1 MFICSNDRYCFMP
14 AAEVTPELDY
24 FRVGYGE
31 SVFPKA
37 LDALIAFVEKRKRRW
52 STAMATESER
62 KERARL

>member
-1 MFICSNDRYCFMP
+1 MP